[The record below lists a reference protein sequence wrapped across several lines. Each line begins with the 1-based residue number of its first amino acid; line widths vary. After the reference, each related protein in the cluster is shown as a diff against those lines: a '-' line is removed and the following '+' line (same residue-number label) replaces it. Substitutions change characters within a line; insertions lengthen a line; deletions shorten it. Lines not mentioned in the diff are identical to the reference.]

1 MSLSPNFGGQVSGQ
15 SKNKSGGSNAQIF
28 PARVK
33 EIILQPSTD
42 PNSLFALNAGYTS
55 IAYISF
61 HPLKS
66 IVDSPNQSN
75 LIASPLDINLRRVPL
90 LNEVVL
96 ILSSTDVMNEDQLAQ
111 KYYYMSGVS
120 IWNSVH
126 HNGFPDLQYLT
137 ATQKSTNIVGYQSTK
152 DGIIKKPDDA
162 PKDLYLGN
170 TFIENPEIRNL
181 FPVEGD
187 VIVEGRFGNS
197 MRLSHTSKFPSQSV
211 TSPWSNYGSNTRPIT
226 IIRNGQTKQV
236 PAVKWTPIFE
246 SIDGDA
252 SSIYLTNGQE
262 IQMTLA
268 SRNLASYGTVI
279 SSSADVVQVPNV
291 LIQPRNMSL
300 KNADDDEL
308 KQAVSESKSNPPI
321 NVNAITIIS
330 SSISSSVSSS
340 TTVVNNSSIV
350 ETLPTASVNG
360 SVENKITSDAGSS
373 KSKAIPES
381 SMGPLLWL
389 GEEISELGYTQ
400 DYAQDDETQYWLEK
414 PEAAAI
420 PEAVTRIIEPPPP
433 PPTPP
438 SGTPTGSGPSGSP
451 SGGPSGGGSPP
462 PATTLTKE
470 QIAAAEKA
478 AAEGLDVL
486 PGVYTGNNKQQF
498 KLAAITNSLVATVE
512 TCKIFFVMAAVA
524 KREGVTLL
532 VTSAFRPPYN
542 GIDKTRTPGG
552 KTISATGQYTAR
564 RAEKYHAERIRD
576 GKVCGPWTTE
586 RRDNAPAKCWE
597 AQVGRPGW
605 SLHGSGKALDLAVYA
620 DPENPDANYPK
631 NRPFN
636 DTYVWMAL
644 NSWKYGFVRRLNDEP
659 WHWEYWGDEAKKG
672 GPYAKFGGKPDIQF
686 RKLKAG
692 ILNGRIYDLSN
703 IQWK

>member
-1 MSLSPNFGGQVSGQ
+1 MPLGPNFGGQISGTGK
-15 SKNKSGGSNAQIF
+15 SKGGGSNAQIF

-33 EIILQPSTD
+33 DIILQPSTD

-66 IVDSPNQSN
+66 VVDTPNQSN

-96 ILSSTDVMNEDQLAQ
+96 IMSSTDVMNEDQLAQ
-111 KYYYMSGVS
+111 KYYYISGIS

-126 HNGFPDLQYLT
+126 HNGFPDLQYLG
-137 ATQKSTNIVGYQSTK
+137 ATQKSTNIVGYQSNQ
-152 DGIIKKPDDA
+152 DGIVKKQDDT

-291 LIQPRNMSL
+291 LIQPSNISL
-300 KNADDDEL
+300 KNADDNEL
-308 KQAVSESKSNPPI
+308 KQAVSESSTNPPL
-321 NVNAITIIS
+321 NVNVKSIVS
-330 SSISSSVSSS
+330 SSISSSVSAS
-340 TTVVNNSSIV
+340 TTFVNNSTIV
-350 ETLPTASVNG
+350 TTNPTASVNEAI
-360 SVENKITSDAGSS
+360 VPIKTSGPGSS
-373 KSKAIPES
+373 KSQAIPES
-381 SMGPLLWL
+381 NIGPLTWL
-389 GEEISELGYTQ
+389 GEEVTPLDYESE
-400 DYAQDDETQYWLEK
+400 YASEDDESQYWVT
-414 PEAAAI
+414 PEATTI
-420 PEAVTRIIEPPPP
+420 PEAVMNIISPPP

-438 SGTPTGSGPSGSP
+438 TNPTGNGPSGSP
-451 SGGPSGGGSPP
+451 SGGTP
-462 PATTLTKE
+462 PASPSAPITQA
-470 QIAAAEKA
+470 QIEAAKKA
-478 AAEGLDVL
+478 ALAGLDVL
-486 PGVYTGNNKQQF
+486 PGVYTGNGGAQF
-498 KLAAITNSLVATVE
+498 KLAAITDTLVAEVSLVQ
-512 TCKIFFVMAAVA
+512 IFIVMSAAA
-524 KREGVTLL
+524 LKDGVTLK
-532 VTSAFRPPYN
+532 VNSAFRPPYN
-542 GIDKTRTPGG
+542 GIDKTKTPGG
-552 KTISATGQYTAR
+552 KTISATGQWESRGPTRYKPDNYDKIKGT
-564 RAEKYHAERIRD
+564 K
-576 GKVCGPWTTE
+576 CGPWTIE
-586 RRDNAPAKCWE
+586 RRDKASSWCWNAETGSPGGSRHGAGI
-597 AQVGRPGW
+597 AIDIAVGGGRSTNPPTT
-605 SLHGSGKALDLAVYA
+605 SLNTS
-620 DPENPDANYPK
+620 
-631 NRPFN
+631 F
-636 DTYVWMAL
+636 VWMAL
-644 NSWKYGFVRRLNDEP
+644 NGWKYGFARRLWNEA
-659 WHWEYWGDEAKKG
+659 WHFEYYGDTVRKG
-672 GPYAKFGGKPDIQF
+672 GPYVLFKGKPDAQYH
-686 RKLKAG
+686 RVMT
-692 ILNGRIYDLSN
+692 LNGRSYDLSK
-703 IQWK
+703 ITVS

>member
-152 DGIIKKPDDA
+152 DGITKKPDDA

-279 SSSADVVQVPNV
+279 SSSANVVQVPNV

-300 KNADDDEL
+300 KDADDDEL
-308 KQAVSESKSNPPI
+308 EQAVSESKSNPPI

-350 ETLPTASVNG
+350 ETLPTASVDG
-360 SVENKITSDAGSS
+360 SVENKTTSGAGSS
-373 KSKAIPES
+373 KSEAIPES
-381 SMGPLLWL
+381 NMGSLSWL
-389 GEEISELGYTQ
+389 GEEIAPLDYQSEYERE
-400 DYAQDDETQYWLEK
+400 DDESQYWLRT
-414 PEAAAI
+414 PEAPVI

-433 PPTPP
+433 PTPP
-438 SGTPTGSGPSGSP
+438 TIPEGNGPSGAGPSGSP
-451 SGGPSGGGSPP
+451 SGGNPP
-462 PATTLTKE
+462 PSKDLTPA
-470 QIAAAEKA
+470 QIEAAKKA
-478 AAEGLDVL
+478 AAAGLDVL
-486 PGVYTGNNKQQF
+486 PGVYTGNKGVKL
-498 KLAAITNSLVATVE
+498 KLAAITNSLVGTIETVQ
-512 TCKIFFVMAAVA
+512 IFFVMAAAA
-524 KREGVTLL
+524 KRDGVTLT
-532 VTSAFRPPYN
+532 VYSAFRPPFED
-542 GIDKTRTPGG
+542 IEPTKTPGG
-552 KTISATGQYTAR
+552 KTIAATGQWRCRGPAR
-564 RAEKYHAERIRD
+564 YLAK
-576 GKVCGPWTTE
+576 KCGPWTIKQ
-586 RRDNAPAKCWE
+586 RDTASSWCWDAE
-597 AQVGRPGW
+597 TGSPGG
-605 SLHGSGKALDLAVYA
+605 SRHGTGQALDIRVYGNSNS
-620 DPENPDANYPK
+620 PY
-631 NRPFN
+631 N
-636 DTYVWMAL
+636 DSFVWLAL
-644 NSWKYGFVRRLNDEP
+644 NGWKYGFARRLWNEA
-659 WHWEYWGDEAKKG
+659 WHWEYWGQQVVKG
-672 GPYAKFGGKPDIQF
+672 GPYILLTGNKPDSQF
-686 RKLKAG
+686 RRTG
-692 ILNGRIYDLSN
+692 VLNGRSYDLGN
-703 IQWK
+703 IKVS